1 MAKFKIISPLPPNGA
16 GGAPGVR
23 GRIGNAVSGRYP
35 LRPWL
40 LVAPDVAVS
49 ADEVVERR
57 YLVQHMSL
65 DLAPFGHR
73 SDDDEGLL
81 LGAKRTCRLSFGQAS
96 ELSVPLDWELLEEI
110 VELEGGRLSAFED
123 SFDKGG

>member
-1 MAKFKIISPLPPNGA
+1 M
-16 GGAPGVR
+16 
-23 GRIGNAVSGRYP
+23 
-35 LRPWL
+35 
-40 LVAPDVAVS
+40 S

-81 LGAKRTCRLSFGQAS
+81 LGAKRTCRLSFGQVS
-96 ELSVPLDWELLEEI
+96 ELSVPLDRELLEEI
-110 VELEGGRLSAFED
+110 VELEGGRLPAFEN
-123 SFDKGG
+123 SFDQGR

>member
-96 ELSVPLDWELLEEI
+96 ELLVPLDRELLEEI
-110 VELEGGRLSAFED
+110 VELKRSRLFTFENG
-123 SFDKGG
+123 FDDLG

>member
-57 YLVQHMSL
+57 YLVQRMSL
-65 DLAPFGHR
+65 DLAP
-73 SDDDEGLL
+73 
-81 LGAKRTCRLSFGQAS
+81 
-96 ELSVPLDWELLEEI
+96 LDMPI
-110 VELEGGRLSAFED
+110 DPED
-123 SFDKGG
+123 VC

>member
-81 LGAKRTCRLSFGQAS
+81 LGAKRTCRSVLGQCL
-96 ELSVPLDWELLEEI
+96 ELLVPAYRELLEEI
-110 VELEGGRLSAFED
+110 VELEGVRLSAFEY
-123 SFDKGG
+123 SFDKGR